1 MKTGGCAITGRTMKY
16 RIVSWILAMV
26 LAVSMAGVTMPAA
39 AFAATTTD
47 TATSF
52 MNRCLNKQVSSSR
65 GNQCVELYNQYLEQ
79 VFGKKPAPVTYAY
92 QIYDYSIPSGW
103 SKIAAKNIKGYQV
116 GDIVVYKAG
125 NGKDVGTAGHVA
137 LVYSVNNGKVK
148 LIEQNWAGNKLT
160 KLYDLHTACL
170 KGIIRPKFDK
180 IFYVTYNANGG
191 TGSMAK
197 STFVFGTGG
206 NLRKNAFTRS
216 GYKFVGWN
224 LYKYSDKKWYYTNGS
239 KTGWYAKG
247 KQPSGY
253 YLETY
258 KDQVKVAWTTEVDK
272 DTVEMYAVWQKTST
286 VTYGSWT
293 TTKPKVSGKTT
304 VEEKTQ
310 YRYAKR
316 ELTWKQTG
324 SGTIDYAVG
333 WTSGFNKNNA
343 LYAKYNKSPKKAS
356 QTSTEK
362 VTVSNKKIGYIYYHW
377 CMGKVLGHTYNR
389 TIESYRTNSHPTYH
403 AFFSNYDIALNKS
416 ANARKF
422 DDYSKCKDTFWWLDE
437 RITINR
443 CSYTTY
449 KKSGYSS
456 WSSWSS
462 WQDYAVSGSDTVK
475 VETRKL
481 YRTVTRN

>member
-1 MKTGGCAITGRTMKY
+1 MKTKRTLIRK
-16 RIVSWILAMV
+16 RIVSWILTMV
-26 LAVSMAGVTMPAA
+26 LTISAAGVIAPVAA
-39 AFAATTTD
+39 SAATTTA

-52 MNRCLNKQVSSSR
+52 MNKALGRQLSSSR

-79 VFGKKPAPVTYAY
+79 VFNVRPSGFTYAY
-92 QIYDYSIPSGW
+92 QIYDQKYPSGW
-103 SKIAAKNIKGYQV
+103 QKIPASSIKGYQV
-116 GDIVVYKAG
+116 GDIVVYSAG
-125 NGKDVGTAGHVA
+125 NGRDVGTAGHVA

-148 LIEQNWAGNKLT
+148 LIEQNWAGVKT
-160 KLYDLHTACL
+160 AQLYDLHTARL
-170 KGIIRPKFDK
+170 KGIVRPKFDK
-180 IFYVTYNANGG
+180 VFYVKYNANGG
-191 TGSMAK
+191 TGSMAQ
-197 STFVFGTGG
+197 STFVYGTGG
-206 NLRKNAFTRS
+206 NLRKNTFTRS
-216 GYKFVGWN
+216 GYKFAGWN
-224 LYKYSDKKWYYTNGS
+224 LYRYSDKKWYYTNGS
-239 KTGWYAKG
+239 KTGWYTKG
-247 KQPSGY
+247 NQPSGY

-272 DTVEMYAVWQKTST
+272 DTVEMYAVWQKVQT
-286 VTYGSWT
+286 VTYGQWT
-293 TTKPKVSGKTT
+293 TTKPTAGKNQT

-316 ELTWKQTG
+316 ELTWQKTG

-343 LYAKYNKSPKKAS
+343 LYAKYNRTPKKAS

-362 VTVSNKKIGYIYYHW
+362 VTVNTSRIGYIYYHW
-377 CMGKVLGHTYNR
+377 CMGKTLGHTYNR
-389 TIESYRTNSHPTYH
+389 TIESYKTKSHATFH
-403 AFFSNYDIALNKS
+403 AFFSNYDLALNKS

-422 DDYSKCKDTFWWLDE
+422 DDYSKCKDTFWWLNE

-449 KKSGYSS
+449 KKSGYGA
-456 WSSWSS
+456 WSSWST
-462 WQDYAVSGSDTVK
+462 WQDYVVTANDTVK